1 MAHITP
7 PLGNDFYFQPGQT
20 LDLGT
25 PKQRFEKNKQAI
37 ALAKELASFERTA
50 LPDELALLS
59 HYVGWGDSRLAS
71 RVHELTDLLTEDE
84 LRFARGSTLNA
95 HYTALPVIGAMWDAA
110 LQLGF
115 GERPF
120 RALDPSAGIGHFK
133 SMTPVPLRGKVD
145 WTEIELDGLT
155 AQILKTLHPTSRI
168 FNTGFEAANLPD
180 GMFDL
185 AISNVPF
192 GDYGVFSKKLPKYL
206 ANPIHDF
213 FFANTWSLLRP
224 CGVLMY
230 VTSRFTLDKKDDR
243 VRSWLARRFD
253 LLAAVRLPETA
264 FEENAGTKVITDILI
279 MQKRMEETEEFPI
292 WVQTG
297 VFKPDYRAATVNQYY
312 LENPDMIIGVPSLDG
327 RMYQSDGYTV
337 LPAGLDLPAE
347 LSRTFKRVLKRL
359 EPIAL
364 PAKEEAITVQF
375 SDDNVISSRT
385 PAMPVVASKLM
396 EIHDAAKKLIRAETR
411 GDLSNV
417 TVLRANLNK
426 LYDQFVDVYGPINKP
441 QNLRYL
447 KNSAEVHFLK
457 SLEKYHAESDTAK
470 KSDIFFKTV
479 VRSVVKSEK
488 LSASD
493 ALLVCLDHMGKVDIP
508 FVASVAQTS
517 QDQVIE
523 ELRGSIFLEPKS
535 LTWQTS
541 EQYLSGNMRVKLEQ
555 AKAAASFDAR
565 FQENVVALESV
576 IPLTI
581 DAGHIRAPL
590 GAGWIPAD
598 VIGDFVKHLLKAGQY
613 HITYI
618 PALATWEIES
628 ENTAYIARNL
638 LSAKWGTSKMNT
650 LTLLDAGLNSRDVV
664 VYDGFGKDRTV
675 NTKETVAAQ
684 QKLLEIKEEFE
695 KWLWSDAERSKH
707 LVEIYNEEFNSV
719 RNVRYDGSHLT
730 TPGLNQSIRLRSNQK
745 DAAWRIIQNSA
756 TLIGHEVGMGKTLT
770 AIVAAMESKRLGFTK
785 KAMLVVPNHT
795 LSNWQIVMQTAYPGA
810 NILLPDPSDLAKGK
824 RSEFMSRIATN
835 NWDMILV
842 PFSSFKLLP
851 VSSDTLKDF
860 YMQQIEELEEHLLEL
875 KGDKNGKRAVKEIEK
890 ALKRFQVKLETL
902 SSFDK
907 DNEGTITWEELG
919 VDMLIVDEMHY
930 AKNLYYSTKM
940 SRIAGLSKSDSQRA
954 FDMFVKFR
962 WIIEH
967 RGKVVGMT
975 GTPVTNTIAEMFT
988 MQRFFQLDTLK
999 KLGLAQFDAWAR
1011 QFALAEPG
1019 LEMTPDGSGF
1029 RINTRFRKFVNVPEL
1044 MQLWLQIAD
1053 MRRIDPVEIQRPDL
1067 FNNKPVK
1074 ALSIAGKSLEDYVMK
1089 LAERAEK
1096 VRSGIVRPEQDN
1108 MLCITSDGRKAALD
1122 LSLVVPAPAGAPMP
1136 KIDDLAETVAE
1147 VWRLTAPTSGV
1158 QLIFCDLGVPKS
1170 K

>member
-1 MAHITP
+1 M
-7 PLGNDFYFQPGQT
+7 
-20 LDLGT
+20 
-25 PKQRFEKNKQAI
+25 
-37 ALAKELASFERTA
+37 
-50 LPDELALLS
+50 
-59 HYVGWGDSRLAS
+59 
-71 RVHELTDLLTEDE
+71 
-84 LRFARGSTLNA
+84 
-95 HYTALPVIGAMWDAA
+95 
-110 LQLGF
+110 
-115 GERPF
+115 
-120 RALDPSAGIGHFK
+120 
-133 SMTPVPLRGKVD
+133 
-145 WTEIELDGLT
+145 
-155 AQILKTLHPTSRI
+155 
-168 FNTGFEAANLPD
+168 
-180 GMFDL
+180 
-185 AISNVPF
+185 
-192 GDYGVFSKKLPKYL
+192 
-206 ANPIHDF
+206 
-213 FFANTWSLLRP
+213 
-224 CGVLMY
+224 
-230 VTSRFTLDKKDDR
+230 
-243 VRSWLARRFD
+243 
-253 LLAAVRLPETA
+253 
-264 FEENAGTKVITDILI
+264 
-279 MQKRMEETEEFPI
+279 
-292 WVQTG
+292 
-297 VFKPDYRAATVNQYY
+297 
-312 LENPDMIIGVPSLDG
+312 
-327 RMYQSDGYTV
+327 
-337 LPAGLDLPAE
+337 
-347 LSRTFKRVLKRL
+347 
-359 EPIAL
+359 
-364 PAKEEAITVQF
+364 
-375 SDDNVISSRT
+375 
-385 PAMPVVASKLM
+385 
-396 EIHDAAKKLIRAETR
+396 
-411 GDLSNV
+411 

-470 KSDIFFKTV
+470 KSDVFFKTV
-479 VRSVVKSEK
+479 VRSVIKSEK
-488 LSASD
+488 LSTSD

-508 FVASVAQTS
+508 FIASVAQTS
-517 QDQVIE
+517 KDQVIE
-523 ELRGSIFLEPKS
+523 KLHGSIFLEPQTLK
-535 LTWQTS
+535 WQTS
-541 EQYLSGNMRVKLEQ
+541 EQYLSGNVRVKLLE
-555 AKAAASFDAR
+555 ARAAASFDTG
-565 FQENVVALESV
+565 FLENVVALESV

-590 GAGWIPAD
+590 GAGWVPAD
-598 VIGDFVKHLLKAGQY
+598 VIGDFIKHLLKAGQY
-613 HITYI
+613 HVTYI

-638 LSAKWGTSKMNT
+638 LSAKWGSSKMNT

-695 KWLWSDAERSKH
+695 KWLWSDAERSKR

-745 DAAWRIIQNSA
+745 DAAWRIIQNPA

-810 NILLPDPSDLAKGK
+810 NILLPDPSDLTKGK

-835 NWDMILV
+835 HWDMILV

-860 YMQQIEELEEHLLEL
+860 YIQQIEELEEHLLEL

-967 RGKVVGMT
+967 SGKVVGMT

-1029 RINTRFRKFVNVPEL
+1029 RMNTRFRKFVNVPEL

-1122 LSLVVPAPAGAPMP
+1122 LSLVVPAAAGAPMP
-1136 KIDDLAETVAE
+1136 KIDDLTETVSE
-1147 VWRLTAPTSGV
+1147 VWRLTAPANGV

-1170 K
+1170 KQ

>member
-1 MAHITP
+1 MPKMAP
-7 PLGNDFYFQPGQT
+7 NDFYFQLGQP

-25 PKQRFEKNKQAI
+25 PKQRFEKNKEAI
-37 ALAKELASFERTA
+37 QLAKELSSTGRNAMPE
-50 LPDELALLS
+50 ELELLS
-59 HYVGWGDSRLAS
+59 KYVGWGDSRLAS
-71 RVHELTDLLTEDE
+71 LVHELSDLLTEDE
-84 LRFARGSTLNA
+84 LRSVRGSTLNA
-95 HYTALPVIGAMWDAA
+95 HYTALPVIGAMWEAA

-133 SMTPVPLRGKVD
+133 SMTPESLREKVD

-155 AQILKTLHPTSRI
+155 ATILKALHPNSRV
-168 FNTGFEAANLPD
+168 FNMGFEAANLPD

-206 ANPIHDF
+206 TNPIHDF

-224 CGVLMY
+224 GGVLMY
-230 VTSRFTLDKKDDR
+230 ITSRFTLDKKDDR
-243 VRSWLARRFD
+243 VRKWLARRFD

-264 FEENAGTKVITDILI
+264 FEENAGTKVVTDILI
-279 MQKRMEETEEFPI
+279 MQKRIEETEEVPL
-292 WVQTG
+292 WVNTG

-312 LENPDMIIGVPSLDG
+312 LEHPDMIIGVPSMDG

-337 LPAGLDLPAE
+337 LPAGMDLPAE
-347 LSRTFKRVLKRL
+347 LSRIFKRVLTRL
-359 EPIAL
+359 EPVAS
-364 PAKEEAITVQF
+364 PKNEEAIPVHF
-375 SDDNVISSRT
+375 SDDTVISSRT

-411 GDLSNV
+411 GDRSNV
-417 TVLRANLNK
+417 TVLKENLNR
-426 LYDQFVDVYGPINKP
+426 LYDQFVDLYGPINRP
-441 QNLRYL
+441 QNLRHL
-447 KNSAEVHFLK
+447 NLNGSAEVHFLK
-457 SLEKYHAESDTAK
+457 SLEKYHTESDTAK

-488 LSASD
+488 LSTSD
-493 ALLVCLDHMGKVDIP
+493 ALLVCLDQMGKVDIP
-508 FVASVAQTS
+508 FIASITKTS
-517 QDQVIE
+517 PDQVIE
-523 ELRGSIFLEPKS
+523 ELRGSIFLEPQS
-535 LTWQTS
+535 LKWQTS
-541 EQYLSGNMRVKLEQ
+541 EQYLSGNVRVKLHE
-555 AKAAASFDAR
+555 AKAAASFDSR
-565 FQENVVALESV
+565 FQENVMALESV

-581 DAGHIRAPL
+581 EAGHIRAPL

-598 VIGDFVKHLLKAGQY
+598 VIGDFIKHLLKAGEY
-613 HITYI
+613 HVTYI

-638 LSAKWGTSKMNT
+638 LSAKWGTSRMNT
-650 LTLLDAGLNSRDVV
+650 MSLLDAGLNSRDVV
-664 VYDGFGKDRTV
+664 VYNGFGKDRTV

-695 KWLWSDAERSKH
+695 KWLWSDAERSKR

-745 DAAWRIIQNSA
+745 DAAWRIIQNPA

-835 NWDMILV
+835 HWDMILV

-851 VSSDTLKDF
+851 VSSETLKDF
-860 YMQQIEELEEHLLEL
+860 YLEQIDELEEHLLDL
-875 KGDKNGKRAVKEIEK
+875 KGDKNSKRAVKEIEK
-890 ALKRFQVKLETL
+890 ALKRFQVKLDTL

-907 DNEGTITWEELG
+907 DDEETITWEELG
-919 VDMLIVDEMHY
+919 VDMLIVDEMHGF
-930 AKNLYYSTKM
+930 KNLYYSTKM
-940 SRIAGLSKSDSQRA
+940 ARIAGLSNSDSQRA

-962 WIIEH
+962 WIIQH
-967 RGKVVGMT
+967 GGKVVGMT

-1029 RINTRFRKFVNVPEL
+1029 RMNTRFRKFVNVPEL
-1044 MQLWLQIAD
+1044 MQLWLQVAD
-1053 MRRIDPVEIQRPDL
+1053 MRRIDPAEIQRPDL
-1067 FNNKPVK
+1067 FKSKPVK
-1074 ALSIAGKSLEDYVMK
+1074 VLSIAGLSLEDYVMK

-1122 LSLVVPAPAGAPMP
+1122 LSLVVPAPAGTPMP
-1136 KIDDLAETVAE
+1136 KIDDLAEAVAE
-1147 VWRLTAPTSGV
+1147 VWRLTDSTNGV

-1170 K
+1170 SG

>member
-1 MAHITP
+1 MAHH
-7 PLGNDFYFQPGQT
+7 DFYFQTGQL

-25 PKQRFEKNKQAI
+25 PKQRFENNKQAI
-37 ALAKELASFERTA
+37 QLAKELRSTGRKA
-50 LPDELALLS
+50 LPEELSILS
-59 HYVGWGDSRLAS
+59 KYAGWGDSRLAS

-84 LRFARGSTLNA
+84 LRSARSSTLNA
-95 HYTALPVIGAMWDAA
+95 HYTALPVIGAMWEAA
-110 LQLGF
+110 LGLGF

-133 SMTPVPLRGKVD
+133 SMTPESLRDKVD

-155 AQILKTLHPTSRI
+155 ATILKALHPNSRI

-192 GDYGVFSKKLPKYL
+192 GDYGVFSKNLPKYL
-206 ANPIHDF
+206 TNSIHDF

-224 CGVLMY
+224 GGVLLY
-230 VTSRFTLDKKDDR
+230 ITSRFTLDKKDDR
-243 VRSWLARRFD
+243 VRKWLARRFD

-264 FEENAGTKVITDILI
+264 FEENAGTKVVTDILI
-279 MQKRMEETEEFPI
+279 MRKRTKETEEVPL
-292 WVQTG
+292 WVNTG
-297 VFKPDYRAATVNQYY
+297 VFKPDYRAATINQYY
-312 LENPDMIIGVPSLDG
+312 LEHPDMIIGVPSMDG

-347 LSRTFKRVLKRL
+347 LSRTFKRVLTRL
-359 EPIAL
+359 EPVASS
-364 PAKEEAITVQF
+364 KEENAIPVHF
-375 SDDNVISSRT
+375 SDDTVISSRT

-411 GDLSNV
+411 GDRSNV
-417 TVLRANLNK
+417 TVLREMLNRV
-426 LYDQFVDVYGPINKP
+426 YDQFVDLYGPINRP
-441 QNLRYL
+441 QNLRHL

-479 VRSVVKSEK
+479 VRSVVKNEK
-488 LSASD
+488 LSTSD
-493 ALLVCLDHMGKVDIP
+493 ALLVCLDQMGKVDIP
-508 FVASVAQTS
+508 FIAGVAQTP

-523 ELRGSIFLEPKS
+523 ELRGSIFLEPQS
-535 LTWQTS
+535 LQWQTS
-541 EQYLSGNMRVKLEQ
+541 EQYLSGNVRVKLQE
-555 AKAAASFDAR
+555 ARATARFDVR
-565 FQENVVALESV
+565 FQENVMALESV

-598 VIGDFVKHLLKAGQY
+598 VIGNFIKHLLKAGEY
-613 HITYI
+613 HVTYI
-618 PALATWEIES
+618 PVLATWEIES

-664 VYDGFGKDRTV
+664 VYNGFGKDRTV

-695 KWLWSDAERSKH
+695 KWLWSDVERSKR

-730 TPGLNQSIRLRSNQK
+730 TPGLNQSVRLRSNQK
-745 DAAWRIIQNSA
+745 DAAWRIIQNPA

-810 NILLPDPSDLAKGK
+810 NILLPDPSDLTKGK

-835 NWDMILV
+835 HWDMILV

-851 VSSDTLKDF
+851 VSSETLKEF
-860 YMQQIEELEEHLLEL
+860 YIEQIDELEEHLLDL
-875 KGDKNGKRAVKEIEK
+875 KGDKNSKRAVKEIEK
-890 ALKRFQVKLETL
+890 ALKRFQVKLDTL

-907 DNEGTITWEELG
+907 DDEETITWEELG
-919 VDMLIVDEMHY
+919 VDMLITDEHH
-930 AKNLYYSTKM
+930 AFKNLYFSTKM
-940 SRIAGLSKSDSQRA
+940 SRIAGLSNSDSQRA

-962 WIIEH
+962 WIIQH
-967 RGKVVGMT
+967 GGKVVGMT

-1011 QFALAEPG
+1011 QFAVAEPG

-1029 RINTRFRKFVNVPEL
+1029 RMNTRFRKFVNVPEL
-1044 MQLWLQIAD
+1044 MQLWLQVAD
-1053 MRRIDPVEIQRPDL
+1053 MRRIDPTEIERPDL
-1067 FNNKPVK
+1067 FKGKPVK
-1074 ALSIAGKSLEDYVMK
+1074 VLSVAGQSLEDYVMK

-1096 VRSGIVRPEQDN
+1096 VRSGKVNPSEDN
-1108 MLCITSDGRKAALD
+1108 MLKITGDGRKAALD

-1136 KIDDLAETVAE
+1136 KIDDLAETVSE
-1147 VWRLTAPTSGV
+1147 VWKMTASTNGV
-1158 QLIFCDLGVPKS
+1158 QLIFCDLGVPKA

>member
-1 MAHITP
+1 MAHH
-7 PLGNDFYFQPGQT
+7 DFFFQPGQI

-25 PKQRFEKNKQAI
+25 PKQRFENNKQAI
-37 ALAKELASFERTA
+37 NLIKELSSTGRIA
-50 LPDELALLS
+50 LPEELELLS
-59 HYVGWGDSRLAS
+59 KYVGWGDSRLAS
-71 RVHELTDLLTEDE
+71 RVHELTELLTEDE
-84 LRFARGSTLNA
+84 LRSARGSTLNA
-95 HYTALPVIGAMWDAA
+95 HYTALPIIGAIWEAA

-115 GERPF
+115 GELPF

-133 SMTPVPLRGKVD
+133 SMTPAALRDKVD

-155 AQILKTLHPTSRI
+155 ALILKALHPNSRI
-168 FNTGFEAANLPD
+168 FNTGFEAANLPA

-192 GDYGVFSKKLPKYL
+192 GDYGVFSKRLPKYL
-206 ANPIHDF
+206 TNPIHDF
-213 FFANTWSLLRP
+213 FFANTWTLLRP
-224 CGVLMY
+224 GGVLMY
-230 VTSRFTLDKKDDR
+230 ITSRFTLDKKDDR
-243 VRSWLARRFD
+243 VRKWLARRLN

-279 MQKRMEETEEFPI
+279 MQKRLEESEEVPI
-292 WVQTG
+292 WVHTG
-297 VFKPDYRAATVNQYY
+297 MFKPDYRAAMVNQYY
-312 LENPDMIIGVPSLDG
+312 LEHPEMIIGVPSMDG

-347 LSRTFKRVLKRL
+347 LSRTFKQVLKRL

-364 PAKEEAITVQF
+364 PAKDEAITVQF
-375 SDDNVISSRT
+375 SDDSVISSRT
-385 PAMPVVASKLM
+385 PAMPVASVKLM
-396 EIHDAAKKLIRAETR
+396 EIHDAAKKLICAETR
-411 GDLSNV
+411 GDRSNV

-426 LYDQFVDVYGPINKP
+426 LYDQFADVYGPINRP

-447 KNSAEVHFLK
+447 KNSAEAHFLK
-457 SLEKYHAESDTAK
+457 SLEKYHTESATAEKA
-470 KSDIFFKTV
+470 DIFFKTL
-479 VRSVVKSEK
+479 VRSVIKTEK

-508 FVASVAQTS
+508 FIASVS
-517 QDQVIE
+517 NISRDQVID
-523 ELRGSIFLEPKS
+523 ELRGSIFLEPLS
-535 LTWQTS
+535 LAWQTS
-541 EQYLSGNMRVKLEQ
+541 EQYLSGNVRVKLQE
-555 AKAAASFDAR
+555 AKASASFDAR

-581 DAGHIRAPL
+581 DPGHIRAPL
-590 GAGWIPAD
+590 GAGWIPVD
-598 VIGDFVKHLLKAGQY
+598 VVGDFIRHLLKAGTY

-618 PALATWEIES
+618 PPLATWEIEK
-628 ENTAYIARNL
+628 EYTAYIAPNL
-638 LSAKWGTSKMNT
+638 LNAKWGTSRMNT
-650 LTLLDAGLNSRDVV
+650 LTLIDAGLNSRDVV
-664 VYDGFGKDRTV
+664 IYDGFGEDRTV

-695 KWLWSDAERSKH
+695 KWLWSDTDRSKR
-707 LVEIYNEEFNSV
+707 LVTIYNEEFNSV
-719 RNVRYDGSHLT
+719 RLAKYDGSHLT
-730 TPGLNQSIRLRSNQK
+730 TPGLNQAIRLRSNQK
-745 DAAWRIIQNSA
+745 DAAWRVIQNPA
-756 TLIGHEVGMGKTLT
+756 TMVGHEVGMGKTLT

-785 KAMLVVPNHT
+785 KAMFVVPNHT
-795 LSNWQIVMQTAYPGA
+795 LSNWQIVIQTAYPGA
-810 NILLPDPSDLAKGK
+810 NILLPDPSDLTKGK

-851 VSSDTLKDF
+851 VSSATLKDF
-860 YMQQIEELEEHLLEL
+860 YMQQIDELEEHLLEL

-890 ALKRFQVKLETL
+890 ALKRFQVKLETIA
-902 SSFDK
+902 SFDK
-907 DNEGTITWEELG
+907 DDEETITWEELG
-919 VDMLIVDEMHY
+919 VDMLIVDEHHSF
-930 AKNLYYSTKM
+930 KNLYFTTKM
-940 SRIAGLSKSDSQRA
+940 SRIAGLSNTDSQRA

-967 RGKVVGMT
+967 GGKVVGMT
-975 GTPVTNTIAEMFT
+975 GTPVTNTMAELFT
-988 MQRFFQLDTLK
+988 MQRYFQLETLQ

-1029 RINTRFRKFVNVPEL
+1029 RMNTRFRKFVNVPEL
-1044 MQLWLQIAD
+1044 MQLWLQVAD
-1053 MRRIDPVEIQRPDL
+1053 MRRVDPTEIERPDL

-1074 ALSIAGKSLEDYVMK
+1074 VLSVAGQSLEDYVMK

-1096 VRSGIVRPEQDN
+1096 VRSGIVRPEEDN

-1136 KIDDLAETVAE
+1136 KLDELAEVVAQ
-1147 VWRLTAPTSGV
+1147 VWKSTASVKGA
-1158 QLIFCDLGVPKS
+1158 QLIFCDLGVPKP
-1170 K
+1170 KQ